1 MTKKQYKNSSE
12 NTQMQY
18 TLDSKH
24 KTFNK
29 HFNQLKKQ
37 EPSKAK
43 ELTSIIKK
51 INKLDSSKKEE
62 NYLTIRTELILKKE
76 TLENEIKNIKSL
88 KEETEYFQNVHELL
102 TNYYDN
108 SQKTSSIEEDE
119 VELQDNNSFD
129 ENISDYLKGYY
140 NLDSDNNNISNSM
153 FDVSSKKIYELNLTN
168 KKPKTNINNY
178 INTTHTSDKG
188 NLLDEYMVRIDK
200 TYISNQLN
208 KTNQII
214 LKCDYCNIEKTILQS
229 EGIIVCPECGDTDSI
244 VIDSEKPS
252 YKEPL
257 QETSYFC
264 YKRINHFNEWLSQFQ
279 AKESTEIPEYVYND
293 IISEIKKLRIV
304 NMSKLT
310 PDKMREILKKHKL
323 NKYYEHVPHIINK
336 LSSLPPPIMN
346 REIEEKLRS
355 MFKEIQEPF
364 LEICPK
370 DRKNFLSYSYVLH
383 KMCELLGLDEF
394 LNCFPLLKSREKLH
408 NQDIMWKQI
417 THKLNWQFIPSI

>member
-1 MTKKQYKNSSE
+1 MVKKQYKKKSE
-12 NTQMQY
+12 TGSLQC

-24 KTFNK
+24 KQFTK
-29 HFNQLKKQ
+29 HFSQLKSSLSAK
-37 EPSKAK
+37 KK
-43 ELTSIIKK
+43 ELNK
-51 INKLDSSKKEE
+51 INKEIEKLDKAEKQDD
-62 NYLTIRTELILKKE
+62 YLMKRTELIHKKE
-76 TLENEIKNIKSL
+76 ELEEELNNIENLSEEKHYFHNTHNILENYYNNESVN
-88 KEETEYFQNVHELL
+88 NVSE
-102 TNYYDN
+102 
-108 SQKTSSIEEDE
+108 
-119 VELQDNNSFD
+119 NNTCGLDYD
-129 ENISDYLKGYY
+129 ENISTDIQTYY
-140 NLDSDNNNISNSM
+140 NFNNMNEEEDEDNIPTKSIETIVDKKKNKNMSDFI
-153 FDVSSKKIYELNLTN
+153 K
-168 KKPKTNINNY
+168 
-178 INTTHTSDKG
+178 TTHNSDKAD
-188 NLLDEYMVRIDK
+188 LFDSYMTLVDK
-200 TYISNQLN
+200 SYTPNIKSKDTYNIVYC
-208 KTNQII
+208 
-214 LKCDYCNIEKTILQS
+214 LKCQIEKTIIQS
-229 EGIIVCPECGDTDSI
+229 EGILVCLQCGNTEEI

-252 YKEPL
+252 YREPL

-279 AKESTEIPEYVYND
+279 AKESTEIPDFVYEK
-293 IISEIKKLRIV
+293 ILSEIKKLRIK
-304 NMSKLT
+304 NLAKLT

-336 LSSLPPPIMN
+336 LSGLTPPIMS

-417 THKLNWQFIPSI
+417 TSKLDWQFIPSI

>member
-1 MTKKQYKNSSE
+1 MTKKQYKNTSE
-12 NTQMQY
+12 NNQMQF

-29 HFNQLKKQ
+29 QFNQIKKQ
-37 EPSKAK
+37 EPSKTK
-43 ELTSIIKK
+43 ELNIIIKK
-51 INKLDSSKKEE
+51 ISKLDTFEKND
-62 NYLTIRTELILKKE
+62 NYLEVRTELILKKE
-76 TLENEIKNIKSL
+76 KLENEIKNIKCL
-88 KEETEYFQNVHELL
+88 KKETDYFQNVHEILN
-102 TNYYDN
+102 NYYENTPTKPINGNISCNDSN
-108 SQKTSSIEEDE
+108 I
-119 VELQDNNSFD
+119 NNIFE
-129 ENISDYLKGYY
+129 ENISDNIKSYY
-140 NLDSDNNNISNSM
+140 NLENDDIPDSLYEESQDNTIESNN
-153 FDVSSKKIYELNLTN
+153 KLKN
-168 KKPKTNINNY
+168 KNINMNDY
-178 INTTHTSDKG
+178 ITTIHSSDKG
-188 NLLDEYMVRIDK
+188 NLLDEYMLKVDK
-200 TYISNQLN
+200 SYISHNQFNNLQVSLICE
-208 KTNQII
+208 T
-214 LKCDYCNIEKTILQS
+214 CNIEKTILQS
-229 EGIIVCPECGDTDSI
+229 EGILICHKCGITESI

-279 AKESTEIPEYVYND
+279 AKESTEIPEHVYNE

-336 LSSLPPPIMN
+336 LSGLPPPIMN

-364 LEICPK
+364 LEVCPK
-370 DRKNFLSYSYVLH
+370 ERKNFLSYSYVLH

-394 LNCFPLLKSREKLH
+394 LTCFPLLKSREKLH

-417 THKLNWQFIPSI
+417 TGKLNWQFIPSI

>member
-1 MTKKQYKNSSE
+1 MVKKQYKKKSE
-12 NTQMQY
+12 TGSLQC

-24 KTFNK
+24 KQFTK
-29 HFNQLKKQ
+29 HFSQLKSSLSAK
-37 EPSKAK
+37 KK
-43 ELTSIIKK
+43 ELNK
-51 INKLDSSKKEE
+51 INKEIEKLDKEE
-62 NYLTIRTELILKKE
+62 KQDDYLMKRTELIHKKE
-76 TLENEIKNIKSL
+76 ELEEELNNIENLSEEKHYFHNTHNILENYYNNESAN
-88 KEETEYFQNVHELL
+88 NVSE
-102 TNYYDN
+102 
-108 SQKTSSIEEDE
+108 
-119 VELQDNNSFD
+119 NNNCGLDYD
-129 ENISDYLKGYY
+129 ENISTDIQTYY
-140 NLDSDNNNISNSM
+140 NFNNEDEDNIPERSIETIVDKKKNKNMSDFI
-153 FDVSSKKIYELNLTN
+153 K
-168 KKPKTNINNY
+168 
-178 INTTHTSDKG
+178 TTHNSDKAD
-188 NLLDEYMVRIDK
+188 LFDSYMALVDK
-200 TYISNQLN
+200 SYTPNIKSKDTYNIVYCS
-208 KTNQII
+208 
-214 LKCDYCNIEKTILQS
+214 KCQIEKTIIQS
-229 EGIIVCPECGDTDSI
+229 EGILVCLQCGNTEEI

-252 YKEPL
+252 YREPL

-279 AKESTEIPEYVYND
+279 AKESTEIPDFVYEK
-293 IISEIKKLRIV
+293 ILSEIKKLRIK
-304 NMSKLT
+304 NLAKLT

-336 LSSLPPPIMN
+336 LSGLPPPIMS

-417 THKLNWQFIPSI
+417 TNKLDWQFIPSI